1 VSICNEGLNV
11 LARHLLQVI
20 AIIRG
25 QPRMAESNR
34 IDWRELCA
42 AAVKEPDSEKLADLV
57 DQIIKALDERALR
70 LAAPTQFVQL

>member
-1 VSICNEGLNV
+1 
-11 LARHLLQVI
+11 
-20 AIIRG
+20 
-25 QPRMAESNR
+25 MAESNR